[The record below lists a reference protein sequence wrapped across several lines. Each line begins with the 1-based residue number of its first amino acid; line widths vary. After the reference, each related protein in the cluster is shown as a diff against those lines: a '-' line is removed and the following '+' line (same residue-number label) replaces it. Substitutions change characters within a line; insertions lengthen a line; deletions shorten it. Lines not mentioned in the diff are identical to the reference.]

1 MKKISLTLLT
11 MALIGFSM
19 GQNGV
24 SKKPMPAK
32 PSPADNKKT
41 EAPAAINNLAS
52 IKFETLTFDFKTIK
66 EEKGPAT
73 CVFKFKNTGK
83 KDIQILNVRP
93 SCGCTTSE
101 YTKEAVKPGG
111 SGFVKATYDPKNRP
125 GVFNKTIAVTTN
137 DSLAPNITLIIKG
150 NVLPRP
156 KTREEEYPQQQGAL
170 RFKTNHLSYNLTNKE
185 SKTDTLTVINA
196 GTKRMQFNYDKIPA
210 YVTIMNPILTKLDTG
225 KVGKIIVKFDA
236 AKRAE
241 IGSTYDKFSFSTNDT
256 AQVEKTVYLSANISE
271 DFTKMTPEELANAPV
286 INIDQETYDFG
297 KVKLGEMVEH
307 NFSITNTGKSKLI
320 FRKVKASC
328 GCTATQPEKMEV
340 EPGETTRIKATFNT
354 TGKMGQQH
362 KTITVI
368 TNDPKKSNVTLVI
381 QGEVIKEDAIEIKG
395 DPKKGEGS
403 GTIYKVN

>member
-1 MKKISLTLLT
+1 MKKISLTLLS
-11 MALIGFSM
+11 MAFIGLSM

-24 SKKPMPAK
+24 SKKALPTK

-52 IKFETLTFDFKTIK
+52 IKFETLTYDFKTIK
-66 EEKGPAT
+66 EEKGPVT

-83 KDIQILNVRP
+83 KDVRILNVRP
-93 SCGCTTSE
+93 GCSCTVSD

-111 SGFVKATYDPKNRP
+111 SGVVKATYDPKNRP
-125 GVFNKTIAVTTN
+125 GAFDKSIAVTTN

-170 RFKTNHLSYNLTNKE
+170 RFRTNHLSFNLTNKQ
-185 SKTDTLTVINA
+185 SKIDTLTVINA
-196 GTKRMQFNYDKIPA
+196 GTKRIQFNFDKIPA
-210 YVTIMNPILTKLDTG
+210 YATILNPILTKLDTG
-225 KVGKIIVKFDA
+225 KVGKIIVKYDA
-236 AKRAE
+236 EKRGE
-241 IGSTYDKFSFSTNDT
+241 IGSTYDKFIITTNDT
-256 AQVEKTVYLSANISE
+256 TQIEKTVYLSANISE
-271 DFTKMTPEELANAPV
+271 DFTKLTPEQLAIAPA
-286 INIDQETYDFG
+286 ITIEKETYDFG
-297 KVKLGEMVEH
+297 KVKLGAMVEYS
-307 NFSITNTGKSKLI
+307 FVITNTGKSKLI

-368 TNDPKKSNVTLVI
+368 TNDPKRSNVTLSI
-381 QGEVIKEDAIEIKG
+381 QGEVLKDDAIEIKG